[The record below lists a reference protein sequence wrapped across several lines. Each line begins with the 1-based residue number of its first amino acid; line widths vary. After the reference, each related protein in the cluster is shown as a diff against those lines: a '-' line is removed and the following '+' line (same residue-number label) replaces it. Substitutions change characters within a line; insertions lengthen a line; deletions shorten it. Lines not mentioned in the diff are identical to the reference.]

1 MKFVKTYEKDA
12 GPVVRWIATKLLAII
27 GFIERPLY
35 NYAEM
40 YEVVDMDGDE
50 DEVYDTRAKYTESF
64 GKDWGEDDDYFEGAA
79 I

>member
-35 NYAEM
+35 DYAEM
-40 YEVVDMDGDE
+40 YEVID
-50 DEVYDTRAKYTESF
+50 F
-64 GKDWGEDDDYFEGAA
+64 EDDDDEFEGAA

>member
-12 GPVVRWIATKLLAII
+12 GPVVRWIATALLS
-27 GFIERPLY
+27 FLHLIERPLY
-35 NYAEM
+35 DYAEM

-50 DEVYDTRAKYTESF
+50 DEVYDTKAKYTESF
-64 GKDWGEDDDYFEGAA
+64 GKDWGDDDDYFEGAA